1 MVTLARTEID
11 TPRRIKMTYK
21 EYLDLTPDSKK
32 VEWVKGEGIVY
43 MPPLINHQ
51 RISFFLSKLLG
62 FFVDYFKS
70 GELVVAPFEV
80 KLWPSG
86 PSREPDIFFVST
98 NNLYNLNEK
107 RFEGGPDLVIE
118 LLSAGSLKIDRVDK
132 FSEYE
137 KAGVLEYWLI
147 DPRPFQQQAD
157 FYVMTPDGLHP
168 AEVDKK
174 GRYHSTVLPG
184 FWLDLSWLWQE
195 ELPNPQWAFAEIM
208 LTQENLPAETKETFA
223 ALQKLLSK

>member
-1 MVTLARTEID
+1 MVTRTRTETD
-11 TPRRIKMTYK
+11 TPKRIKMTYK
-21 EYLDLTPDSKK
+21 EYLKLAPDSQK

-43 MPPLINHQ
+43 MPPLTRHQ
-51 RISFFLSKLLG
+51 EISLFLSQLLG
-62 FFVDYFKS
+62 LFVDFFRM
-70 GELVVAPFEV
+70 GRIMIAPLEV
-80 KLWPSG
+80 KLWPGG
-86 PSREPDIFFVST
+86 PSREPDLFFIST
-98 NNLYNLNEK
+98 NNLYNLTEK
-107 RFEGGPDLVIE
+107 RYEGGPDLVIE
-118 LLSAGSLKIDRVDK
+118 LLSTGSLKIDRVDK

-157 FYVMTPDGLHP
+157 FYVMTPDGLHS

-195 ELPNPQWAFAEIM
+195 ELPNPQLAFAEIM
-208 LTQENLPAETKETFA
+208 LTQENLPAETKETFD
-223 ALQKLLSK
+223 ALKNLLST